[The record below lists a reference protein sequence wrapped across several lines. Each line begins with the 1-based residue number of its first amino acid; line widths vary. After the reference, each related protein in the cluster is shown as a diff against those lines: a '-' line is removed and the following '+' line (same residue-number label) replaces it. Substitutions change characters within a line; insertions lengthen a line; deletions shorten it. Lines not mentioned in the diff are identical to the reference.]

1 MIHEEEMWK
10 RLRIARE
17 ELNRAAKAVGHYRL
31 LNDMPADIETSLLAF
46 AGYLSADVERIRS
59 LAQGPAPDTKMEYL
73 VLAADSQRT
82 RWMHAMMRQG
92 VEYVSDLKPW
102 LERDEAY
109 KSFLGPGETWPC
121 KARSVRDVGE
131 KSVLDML
138 ECYGQAHRAVQEGRA

>member
-1 MIHEEEMWK
+1 MIREEEMWK

-17 ELNRAAKAVGHYRL
+17 ELNRAAKAVGRFRL
-31 LNDMPADIETSLLAF
+31 LNDMPADVKTSLLVLAD
-46 AGYLSADVERIRS
+46 ALSADVGRIRALS
-59 LAQGPAPDTKMEYL
+59 IGPTPDAELEYL
-73 VLAADSQRT
+73 VLAADPQRT

-131 KSVLDML
+131 KSVLDMFA
-138 ECYGQAHRAVQEGRA
+138 CYGEAHRNARAKQP